1 MYKRMLVP
9 TDGSATA
16 VKGIKSAVGLAKAI
30 GATVVG
36 YHAMEP
42 IDRAYYSATAGI
54 SATQVRA
61 VEKLLLTRGERYLEA
76 LRRAADK
83 AAVPWETLIT
93 SPRAP
98 YLGIVEAARA
108 KRCDLICMASHGRG
122 TIASA
127 LLGSVT
133 QKVLAHSKVP
143 VLVCR

>member
-1 MYKRMLVP
+1 MYKRILVP

-16 VKGIKSAVGLAKAI
+16 AKGIRSAVRLAKSI

-36 YHAMEP
+36 YHAVEP
-42 IDRAYYSATAGI
+42 LDRTYYSAAAGI
-54 SATQVRA
+54 SSSQVQA
-61 VEKLLLTRGERYLEA
+61 IEKLLLTHGERHLDV

-83 AAVPWETLIT
+83 AAVPWETLTT

-98 YLGIVEAARA
+98 YLGIIEAARA
-108 KRCDLICMASHGRG
+108 KRCDVICMASHGRG

-133 QKVLAHSKVP
+133 QKVLTHSKVP